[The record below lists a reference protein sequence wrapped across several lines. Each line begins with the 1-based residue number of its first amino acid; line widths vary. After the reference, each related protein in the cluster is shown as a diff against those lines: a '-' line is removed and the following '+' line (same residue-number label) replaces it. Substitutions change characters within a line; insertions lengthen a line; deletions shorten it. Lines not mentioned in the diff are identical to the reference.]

1 MYEREKGGWLVYT
14 SSYLRYLYCIDICHF
29 CPAAF
34 STSLPAYEGKR
45 RAKMAYVIAKST
57 PTLLAPTN
65 QAVMYTLVNRL
76 HICGRV
82 SLNYGLLIFSQH
94 QSVITTVQVFFFNY
108 KGL

>member
-1 MYEREKGGWLVYT
+1 MP
-14 SSYLRYLYCIDICHF
+14 F
-29 CPAAF
+29 
-34 STSLPAYEGKR
+34 LPCSFLHVVTAYEGNR
-45 RAKMAYVIAKST
+45 RAKMAYVIAKAT

-94 QSVITTVQVFFFNY
+94 QSVITTVQFFFNY